1 MHSKLRGWALAF
13 VCVMVMPLVGCE
25 RPPPA
30 DARFVSVGAI
40 KGFDPI
46 DSGDMY
52 SGGAQSQVYEGL
64 LQYHYLK
71 RPVEL
76 TPCLA
81 EEMPAVSEDG
91 LVFTVKVRQDV
102 FFQDN
107 ACFDGGKG
115 RRMTAHDVVYCIKRF
130 MGVPTSTGRWLLED
144 RIVGLDAWG
153 ERCGEELGEL
163 FDAVNEYYPF
173 EHPEMAELRDEEVAG
188 LRVLDDFTIQFT
200 LTKPFPQFLYTL
212 AMSYTAVYPHEALDY
227 YGMTMHLHPVGTGP
241 YRVEEYWPP
250 DKKILF
256 ERNPTFRGEA
266 YPTEGAPGDDELG
279 LLDYAGRPMPFLDRV
294 EFVVI
299 EAPQPRWLR
308 FVSGDI
314 DRVETEQDIW
324 QEAMQRGTDQLRPE
338 LKEQGIRV
346 SVATKADIAYFA
358 FNMED
363 ETLGEPAGERGRKL
377 RQAIC
382 LAYDQGQWIKV
393 MRNGFW
399 ATPAF
404 GPLPPSVQGF
414 VDEPSPYAGRD
425 VERAKQL
432 LIEAGYP
439 GGKGLAPLEYELSG
453 VSTTSRKGAEI
464 FKQSMREIGIDVN
477 LNGQTW
483 DQFLNKVRQK
493 KAQLFG
499 MAWNADYPDAENFLQ
514 LFYGPNG
521 SPGPNN
527 SNYASPEYDA
537 LFEQFAVMPMGPERN
552 DVVREMLTVLYED
565 CPWSFTDYR
574 IQYTYTQPW
583 LRNFKYLQFN
593 FWAFKYYDVD
603 RAEKARRLGL
613 SEPSAK

>member
-1 MHSKLRGWALAF
+1 
-13 VCVMVMPLVGCE
+13 V
-25 RPPPA
+25 
-30 DARFVSVGAI
+30 DARFVSVAAI

-52 SGGAQSQVYEGL
+52 ASGAQSQVFEGL

-76 TPCLA
+76 IPCLA
-81 EEMPAVSEDG
+81 DGMPTMSEDG
-91 LVFTVKVRQDV
+91 LTFTAKLRRDAL
-102 FFQDN
+102 FQDDP
-107 ACFDGGKG
+107 CFPGGKG
-115 RRMTAHDVVYCIKRF
+115 RPVTAHDVVYCIKRF
-130 MGVPTSTGRWLLED
+130 MGVPSSTGSWLLEG
-144 RIVGLDAWG
+144 RLVGLDDWAT
-153 ERCGEELGEL
+153 RCRDELGDH
-163 FDAVNEYYPF
+163 FDAVNEYYPY
-173 EHPEMAELRDEEVAG
+173 EHPDMATMRDEEVEG
-188 LRVLDDFTIQFT
+188 LRALDDHTVQFT
-200 LTKPFPQFLYTL
+200 LTRPFPQFLYTL
-212 AMSYTAVYPHEALDY
+212 AMSYTAVYPREALET

-241 YRVEEYWPP
+241 YRVREYWPP

-256 ERNPTFRGEA
+256 ERNPTFRGET
-266 YPTEGAPGDDELG
+266 YPTEGAPGDAEAG
-279 LLDYAGRPMPFLDRV
+279 LLDDAGRPIPFLDRI

-299 EAPQPRWLR
+299 DAPQPRWLG
-308 FVSGDI
+308 FASGEL

-324 QEAMQRGTDQLRPE
+324 QEAMIRDTDQLKPE
-338 LKEQGIRV
+338 LAERGIRI
-346 SVATKADIAYFA
+346 SIATKADIAYFA

-363 ETLGEPAGERGRKL
+363 ELLGDPAGEKGRKV

-382 LAYDQGQWIKV
+382 LAYDQAQWVRV

-414 VDEPSPYAGRD
+414 VDTRSPYAGRD
-425 VERAKQL
+425 LERAKAL
-432 LIEAGYP
+432 LVEAGYP
-439 GGKGLAPLEYELSG
+439 NGEGLPPLEYELSG

-514 LFYGPNG
+514 LFYGPNE

-527 SNYASPEYDA
+527 SNYQNDEYDR
-537 LFEQFAVMPMGPERN
+537 LYDQFAVMSMGPER
-552 DVVREMLTVLYED
+552 DAVVEQMLKVLYED

-574 IQYTYTQPW
+574 IQYTYLQPW

-593 FWAFKYYDVD
+593 TWAFKYYDVD
-603 RAEKARRLGL
+603 RDEKARRMGVDKAD
-613 SEPSAK
+613 ER